1 MKRTEELWY
10 WGLKLVL
17 RLRAVQG
24 VGFEGLGFLATQP
37 GWDVS
42 GFGNEVDKL
51 RGEVQL
57 YLLNCWGKESCLQ
70 LAKLSGLWPKWWASS
85 FDPTLSSEVGR
96 DAYCNGYRG
105 HGLKPTQG
113 FASHVTLFVGLP
125 KAICLP
131 VLQLKVH
138 SNFWKTIGVPF
149 KEESQIA
156 ATTGLWGFQNA
167 ASANSIALV
176 ASYEQLEETLFR
188 CAVEVPAPQKRDVF
202 AEFEALAGIPG
213 AQAIC

>member
-1 MKRTEELWY
+1 MSLACPGHPPVHFALCTRPSVRVRFLYWKGTWKEPKMWY
-10 WGLKLVL
+10 WGLKWVL
-17 RLRAVQG
+17 QLRAVQG

-70 LAKLSGLWPKWWASS
+70 LEKLSGLWPKWWASS

-113 FASHVTLFVGLP
+113 LASHVTLFVGLP
-125 KAICLP
+125 KAIRLSPCSRWMSGTQKDHVTYVTQCCLSSF
-131 VLQLKVH
+131 VGELLQFH
-138 SNFWKTIGVPF
+138 
-149 KEESQIA
+149 
-156 ATTGLWGFQNA
+156 
-167 ASANSIALV
+167 
-176 ASYEQLEETLFR
+176 
-188 CAVEVPAPQKRDVF
+188 
-202 AEFEALAGIPG
+202 GIE
-213 AQAIC
+213 